1 MMNLG
6 RLTLGPL
13 CSQWLKKKKN
23 CFSSGWAW
31 KQRDT
36 RLKDFTVGH
45 NEDVS
50 SDHDGQGN

>member
-6 RLTLGPL
+6 RLTLGFFVHNV
-13 CSQWLKKKKN
+13 KKKN

-36 RLKDFTVGH
+36 RLKDVTAGH

-50 SDHDGQGN
+50 SDDDGQGN

>member
-1 MMNLG
+1 MVE
-6 RLTLGPL
+6 
-13 CSQWLKKKKN
+13 KK

-36 RLKDFTVGH
+36 RLKDFTAGH

>member
-6 RLTLGPL
+6 RLTLGFFVH
-13 CSQWLKKKKN
+13 SGRKKKS
-23 CFSSGWAW
+23 FSSGWAW

-36 RLKDFTVGH
+36 RLKDFTAGH
-45 NEDVS
+45 NEDFS